1 MTKELDRLLRYEK
14 FLKLANVV
22 LLNSRNAEPSGRHL
36 EEMIRNRMDKEFPR
50 PSPQRQQILAEIK
63 EKNLRFVKR
72 KIKQH
77 SDGELFVQVQENVRE
92 KDVHV
97 FHKFRDPN
105 LDLVELLVIGD
116 ALKRS
121 GMHSAT
127 VYVPYIPYQ
136 RQDKKDEGR
145 VPISSK
151 LFFEVVASA
160 FGPRL
165 RRILTFDFHARQA
178 QGHFDG
184 PVDELSA
191 VPEFAAYYREVLK
204 INHEEKIVPGERT
217 DHDDQ
222 HVLVLSPDAG
232 GASRARYL
240 AKLLK
245 VPYDVFDKNRIAHG
259 VAEQKFKPLDVEGKK
274 VILIDDMIDTA
285 GSLVGE
291 YENYKIGPVQYL
303 QGLGAEVYI
312 CATHALLSKKNDIC
326 AEERLQRAKVP
337 VLVTDSLPEKHPGY
351 YRQHRD
357 WLKVL
362 SLDYT
367 LAKAFYCNQVG
378 ESISEF
384 LRNREEKLQGK
395 KLDFILHDTEEGVVD
410 VDEQ

>member
-1 MTKELDRLLRYEK
+1 MSKDLERLLRYEK

-22 LLNSRNAEPSGRHL
+22 LLNSRSAEAGSRHL
-36 EEMIRNRMDKEFPR
+36 EEMIHKRIDKEFPS
-50 PSPQRQQILAEIK
+50 PSPQRQEIINGIK
-63 EKNLRFVKR
+63 EKNLRFAKR

-77 SDGELFVQVQENVRE
+77 NDGELFAQIQENVRE

-97 FHKFRDPN
+97 FHKFRDVN

-116 ALKRS
+116 TLKRS

-127 VYVPYIPYQ
+127 VYLPYIPYQ

-145 VPISSK
+145 VPILSK
-151 LFFEVVASA
+151 LFFELLAPA

-165 RRILTFDFHARQA
+165 RRIATFDLHARQA

-204 INHEEKIVPGERT
+204 INHDYSQDSQVM
-217 DHDDQ
+217 
-222 HVLVLSPDAG
+222 VLSPDAG
-232 GASRARYL
+232 GAPRARYL
-240 AKLLK
+240 AKLLGTA
-245 VPYDVFDKNRIAHG
+245 YDVFDKRRISHG
-259 VAEQKFKPLDVEGKK
+259 LAEQKFKPLDVEGKK

-291 YENYKIGPVQYL
+291 YENNKIGPVQYL

-312 CATHALLSKKNDIC
+312 CATHALLSKKNDIY

-337 VLVTDSLPEKHPGY
+337 VLVTDSIPEKYPGY
-351 YRQHRD
+351 YREHRE

-378 ESISEF
+378 ESISDF
-384 LRNREEKLQGK
+384 LRNREEKLQGR

-410 VDEQ
+410 VDES

>member
-1 MTKELDRLLRYEK
+1 MIKALERILRYEK

-22 LLNSRNAEPSGRHL
+22 LLNSRRAEAGSRHL
-36 EEMIRNRMDKEFPR
+36 EEMLQKRIDKEFL
-50 PSPQRQQILAEIK
+50 SANQQQQEIITGIK
-63 EKNLRFVKR
+63 EDNLRFASR

-77 SDGELFVQVQENVRE
+77 NDGELFVQIQKNVRE

-97 FHKFRDPN
+97 FHKFHDLN
-105 LDLVELLVIGD
+105 LDCMELFVIGD
-116 ALKRS
+116 TLKRS

-127 VYVPYIPYQ
+127 VYLPYIPYQ

-151 LFFEVVASA
+151 LFFELLEPA

-165 RRILTFDFHARQA
+165 RRIVTFDFHARQA
-178 QGHFDG
+178 QGHFAG

-204 INHEEKIVPGERT
+204 INHDEN
-217 DHDDQ
+217 DHNNPQ
-222 HVLVLSPDAG
+222 VLVLSPDAG
-232 GASRARYL
+232 GAPRARYL
-240 AKLLK
+240 AKLLG
-245 VPYDVFDKNRIAHG
+245 VPYDVFDKSRIAHG
-259 VAEQKFKPLDVEGKK
+259 VAEQKFKPLEVEGKR

-291 YENYKIGPVQYL
+291 HENNKIGPVQYL
-303 QGLGAEVYI
+303 QDRGAAVYI
-312 CATHALLSKKNDIC
+312 CATHALLSKKNDIY

-337 VLVTDSLPEKHPGY
+337 VLVTDSIPEKHPGY
-351 YRQHRD
+351 YHQHRE
-357 WLKVL
+357 WMKVL

-395 KLDFILHDTEEGVVD
+395 KLDFVLHDTEDGVMD
-410 VDEQ
+410 VAET